1 MEDFGLYVVLSLI
14 VPIIVLL
21 LIITL
26 KIIKGKQIPN
36 SDYTPLDYIT
46 GQTPIEFHE
55 EKKEKEH
62 KDDQGDDKDKHNPMK
77 E

>member
-1 MEDFGLYVVLSLI
+1 MEKAFPVVIMILTLS
-14 VPIIVLL
+14 
-21 LIITL
+21 
-26 KIIKGKQIPN
+26 IKGAN

-62 KDDQGDDKDKHNPMK
+62 KDDQGDDKDKHK
-77 E
+77 KKLTSL